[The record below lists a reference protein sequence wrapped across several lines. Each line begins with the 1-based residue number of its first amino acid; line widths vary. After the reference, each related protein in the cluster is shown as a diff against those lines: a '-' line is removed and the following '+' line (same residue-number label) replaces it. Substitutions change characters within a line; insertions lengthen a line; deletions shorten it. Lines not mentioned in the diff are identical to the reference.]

1 MPNWVISRIFIT
13 GPEDKIK
20 EFEDKVIDMSGDAEK
35 VFSFQR
41 ILPTP
46 AELVNTMSPN
56 PRPTIQKVINNK
68 GEEETVE
75 IYPMFLNEREMKAAA
90 GRGETPPEPIVCNNA
105 TPQMYEDL
113 ILKYGRSNW
122 YDWQLFNWGTKWDAC
137 ESFYHKE
144 DKILQFETAWSCPSG
159 VIEKMADMFPNLRFN
174 GIYADEDF
182 GSNAGYIENGVS
194 YAFDNQ
200 SEEACETAAI
210 LWGYEG
216 HYDNDKGKWIFDGE
230 EEDEDE

>member
-13 GPEDKIK
+13 GPEEKIK
-20 EFEDKVIDMSGDAEK
+20 EFEDRVIDMSGDAEK

-41 ILPTP
+41 ISPTP
-46 AELVNTMSPN
+46 AELVNTMSPS

-75 IYPMFLNEREMKAAA
+75 IYPMFLNEWEMKAAA

-105 TPQMYEDL
+105 TPQMCEEL

-122 YDWQLFNWGTKWDAC
+122 YDWQLFNWGTKWDAN
-137 ESFYHKE
+137 ESFYNKE
-144 DKILQFETAWSCPSG
+144 DKILQFETAWSVPAP
-159 VIEKMADMFPNLRFN
+159 IHQKMADMFPNLQFN

-210 LWGYEG
+210 LWGCEG
-216 HYDNDKGKWIFDGE
+216 HYDNEKEQWVFDG
-230 EEDEDE
+230 DDD